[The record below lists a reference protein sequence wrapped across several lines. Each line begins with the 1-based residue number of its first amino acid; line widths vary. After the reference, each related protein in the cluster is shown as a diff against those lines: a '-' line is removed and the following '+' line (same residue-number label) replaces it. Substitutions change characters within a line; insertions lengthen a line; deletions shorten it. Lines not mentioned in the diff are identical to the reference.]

1 MSEPGTT
8 TFFHRH
14 DGDGDPQELLVP
26 ENQFSS
32 PWGGPDHGPCDKCGG
47 RGRCR
52 FRCRSC
58 LEEGARGSCPACGGR
73 VEFEDRCPTCEGSGE
88 ITRTKR
94 RGISVFPSR
103 AGLYRY
109 LVENGGDLEDA
120 EIVELDGDLSDDL
133 DLDADYGALLVHP
146 TRIVG
151 RFPID
156 EERIEEL
163 RGRLA

>member
-1 MSEPGTT
+1 MRRTPAL
-8 TFFHRH
+8 
-14 DGDGDPQELLVP
+14 PL
-26 ENQFSS
+26 
-32 PWGGPDHGPCDKCGG
+32 
-47 RGRCR
+47 
-52 FRCRSC
+52 RCRSC
-58 LEEGARGSCPACGGR
+58 LEEGARGSCPTCGGR
-73 VEFEDRCPTCEGSGE
+73 VEFEDRGPTCEGSGD

-109 LVENGGDLEDA
+109 LVENGGDLAGA
-120 EIVELDGDLSDDL
+120 EIVELAGDHSDDV

-146 TRIVG
+146 TRIVS

-156 EERIEEL
+156 AERIEEL